1 MLLKSLIQTKAQLTT
16 VKETTTLAQALTIL
30 EDTGYRCVPILDR
43 SGQIFRGNIYKLH
56 LYRHKARG
64 GAMDI
69 PVTHLL
75 KNATKFIALDAPFF
89 KVFFTIKD
97 LPYIAVLDQQNYFY
111 GILTHNQLMTF
122 LAQSW
127 NINRGGFV
135 LNVTAPQ
142 SQDTLPALTKLVS
155 RYTPIINCMT
165 FNLTQQE
172 KQHVLITLPTTVT
185 SEKLQK
191 IVAHLERKGF
201 TVPVV
206 EDLRTE

>member
-1 MLLKSLIQTKAQLTT
+1 MLLKSLIQPKAQLTT
-16 VKETTTLAQALTIL
+16 VKESTTLAQALTIL

-69 PVTHLL
+69 PATHLL
-75 KNATKFIALDAPFF
+75 KNATKFIPLDAPFF
-89 KVFFTIKD
+89 KAFFTIKD

-111 GILTHNQLMTF
+111 GILTHNHLMTF

-135 LNVTAPQ
+135 LNITATQ
-142 SQDTLPALTKLVS
+142 TQETLPSLTKLIS
-155 RYTPIINCMT
+155 RYTTIINCIT
-165 FNLTQQE
+165 FNLTQQQ
-172 KQHVLITLPTTVT
+172 KQHILITLPTSVT
-185 SEKLQK
+185 PEMLQK
-191 IVAHLERKGF
+191 IIDHLQRKGF
-201 TVPVV
+201 LVPVV